1 MSKRLL
7 SGKGDFFIDIASS
20 NFRTC
25 ASERGLTTK
34 KGLPC
39 ATKISEKTGI
49 DRRTISDLLKGI
61 DRAYNQD
68 TIERLETALDV
79 PKGYFAGLHGFDT
92 HEKMRTYD
100 QQQRFMREQQD
111 QMLKEQRREDQLNT
125 LLLYFG
131 YSHRVDSNGVHEL
144 IAAKTKVSTFFNDDQ
159 FRSLIDD
166 IGDRLAFECFKKS
179 RP

>member
-1 MSKRLL
+1 MSQRLL
-7 SGKGDFFIDIASS
+7 SGNGSFFIEKASK
-20 NFRTC
+20 NFKSC
-25 ASERGLTTK
+25 VIEKNLTTK
-34 KGLPC
+34 KGRPC
-39 ATKISEKTGI
+39 ATKISEVTGV
-49 DRRTISDLLKGI
+49 DRRCISDLLKGV
-61 DRAYNQD
+61 DRSYNWD
-68 TIERLETALDV
+68 TIERLEAALDV
-79 PKGYFAGLHGFDT
+79 PTGYFAGLHSFDT
-92 HEKMRTYD
+92 HGKKAAHD
-100 QQQRFMREQQD
+100 QQQQFLREQQD
-111 QMLKEQRREDQLNT
+111 QRLKEQRREDQLNT

>member
-1 MSKRLL
+1 
-7 SGKGDFFIDIASS
+7 
-20 NFRTC
+20 
-25 ASERGLTTK
+25 
-34 KGLPC
+34 
-39 ATKISEKTGI
+39 
-49 DRRTISDLLKGI
+49 
-61 DRAYNQD
+61 
-68 TIERLETALDV
+68 
-79 PKGYFAGLHGFDT
+79 
-92 HEKMRTYD
+92 MRTYD
-100 QQQRFMREQQD
+100 QQQRFIREQQD
-111 QMLKEQRREDQLNT
+111 QMLKEQRREDQLNA